1 MSVSGIW
8 RSLVWFGGLILDSS
22 KFPILTQKN
31 TTCYKSD
38 LKQWSHLFYQGY
50 VYIPVTHGT
59 CPLYEY
65 HLSRSWN
72 FSGSRFA
79 QLRLS
84 ANPFFSFLI
93 RRQFRSLC
101 IGIVRNWSRS
111 NINSNFSNA
120 IVEFK
125 QRKKSLFLRLIIT
138 NGTQKDDEKA
148 KVVILSK
155 HYPNLE
161 IVRTFLKSWKSLK
174 CCFIELKNF
183 VFMFTNI
190 CSNKPGFQL
199 LLMHPLNAIDAL
211 HSKELNW

>member
-1 MSVSGIW
+1 MIQLFECIRDMEEPSLIW
-8 RSLVWFGGLILDSS
+8 RFDFRLEQISNTDPKKHNMLQKWPKTMKSLIL
-22 KFPILTQKN
+22 PRLRLYP
-31 TTCYKSD
+31 CYTRNLSP
-38 LKQWSHLFYQGY
+38 LWIS
-50 VYIPVTHGT
+50 PVKVRLEIFRGRG
-59 CPLYEY
+59 
-65 HLSRSWN
+65 SRSWDC
-72 FSGSRFA
+72 RPT
-79 QLRLS
+79 R
-84 ANPFFSFLI
+84 FFSFLI

-174 CCFIELKNF
+174 CCFIELKTLF
-183 VFMFTNI
+183 L
-190 CSNKPGFQL
+190 CSLTFAPISRVANCC
-199 LLMHPLNAIDAL
+199 
-211 HSKELNW
+211 